1 MQTRASDWPKS
12 SRLRLLLAAIAIICH
27 GCKAQPLG
35 EAPRLE
41 FQQEGDPRPE
51 IEAFL
56 HDDFTIVKDLRR
68 LPRSVLRAFTEEG
81 GSRLVI
87 VNPGKEFLETD
98 VVYDSSLPNKR
109 LIFAGVS
116 KNKCFV
122 HYEQGGFA
130 RFAAIALFT
139 LKPNERLEPV
149 RRTYCGPAVNLQ
161 DLRSQIANG
170 LCSTSL
176 IREMR

>member
-1 MQTRASDWPKS
+1 MQTRALDWRELL
-12 SRLRLLLAAIAIICH
+12 RLRLLLAALVIICG

-35 EAPRLE
+35 QAPRLE
-41 FQQEGDPRPE
+41 FQRGGDPRQD

-56 HDDFTIVKDLRR
+56 QDDFTVVKNLRD
-68 LPRSVLRAFTEEG
+68 LPRPVLHVFTEEG

-98 VVYDSSLPNKR
+98 VVEDSSLPNKR

-116 KNKCFV
+116 KNKSFV
-122 HYEQGGFA
+122 HYEQGGSV
-130 RFAAIALFT
+130 RFAAIALFR
-139 LKPNERLEPV
+139 LKPNEGLEPV
-149 RRTYCGPAVNLQ
+149 RRTYCGPVANLQ

-176 IREMR
+176 LREIR